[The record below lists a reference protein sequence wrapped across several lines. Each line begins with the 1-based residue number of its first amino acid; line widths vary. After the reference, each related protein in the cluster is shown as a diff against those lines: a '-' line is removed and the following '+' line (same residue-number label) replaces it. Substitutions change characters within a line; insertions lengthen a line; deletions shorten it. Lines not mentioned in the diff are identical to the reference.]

1 MSLVKVEKLNES
13 RSRLNC
19 SDFGITQ
26 EINDYFTFTVKG
38 HQFMPAFK
46 RGQWDGKI
54 RLFDA
59 MRGVIPNGLLQMTD
73 DFCKARSYT
82 FEEEDDRRE
91 YPFDEDFINEI
102 PLCDAKGNK
111 IEFRDYQKAAVK
123 EAISRHRSILLSP
136 TASGKSLMIYLLI
149 RHFLNEFD
157 DDILLVVPTTTL
169 VDQMKGDFL
178 DYAKMDENFDGE
190 ELVHT
195 IMAGADKTIEKRITI
210 TTWQSA
216 YKQPKSWFDRFGMVI
231 GDEAHTFKAQSLVK
245 IMDNLTNAWHRVGTT
260 GTIPDDSKVD
270 KLTLQAHFGSIYEV
284 TTTKHLI
291 DAGTLAKLSIK
302 TMVLKYPDEQRKLV
316 KSADYK
322 MEIDWLVE
330 NERRNSFIRRLSLS
344 TKGNTLLLFNFVD
357 KHGIPLYE
365 GLKKMAPD
373 RPIFYVSGKIKTSE
387 REEIRKIV
395 ETHTDAII
403 VASFATYSTGINIR
417 NLNNIIFASPTK
429 STIRVLQS
437 IGRGLRKCDRGL
449 KTTLFDIV
457 DDLCW
462 KKHQNAAFRHGK
474 ARANIYAQQ
483 RFRTKTYL
491 YTI

>member
-1 MSLVKVEKLNES
+1 MSTVKVEKLNEAK
-13 RSRLNC
+13 SRLHC

-26 EINDYFTFTVKG
+26 EVNDYFTFTVKG

-59 MRGVIPNGLLQMTD
+59 MRGLIPNGLLQMTE
-73 DFCKARSYT
+73 DFCKARSY
-82 FEEEDDRRE
+82 EYEAEDDRKE
-91 YPFDEDFINEI
+91 YPLDEDFIKSI
-102 PLCDAKGNK
+102 PLRGGKGEE
-111 IEFRDYQKAAVK
+111 IEFRDYQYAAVK
-123 EAISRHRSILLSP
+123 NAIDKHRSILLSP

-149 RHFLNEFD
+149 RHFIYSFD
-157 DDILLVVPTTTL
+157 EDILLVVPTTSL

-178 DYAKMDENFDGE
+178 DYAKADDGFDGE
-190 ELVHT
+190 SMVHT
-195 IMAGADKTIEKRITI
+195 IMAGADKSIKKRITI

-260 GTIPDDSKVD
+260 GTIPADSKVD
-270 KLTLQAHFGSIYEV
+270 KLTLQAHFGSIYKV
-284 TTTKHLI
+284 ISTKELI
-291 DAGTLAKLSIK
+291 DAGTLANLAIK
-302 TMVLKYPDEQRKLV
+302 TMVIKYPDEQCKLV
-316 KSADYK
+316 KAADYK

-330 NERRNSFIRRLSLS
+330 NDRRNSFIARLALS
-344 TKGNTLLLFNFVD
+344 TKGNSLLLFNFVD
-357 KHGIPLYE
+357 KHGIPLFNL
-365 GLKKMAPD
+365 LKKLAPN
-373 RPIFYVSGKIKTSE
+373 RPIYYVSGKIKTSE
-387 REEIRKIV
+387 REEIRAAV
-395 ETHTDAII
+395 EGHSDAII

-449 KTTLFDIV
+449 KTTVFDIV

-462 KKHQNAAFRHGK
+462 KKHQNYAFKHGK

-483 RFRTKTYL
+483 RFRTKTFL
-491 YTI
+491 YSI